1 MWNKKCCFR
10 WPSLAMATEPVTP
23 SATVTAGAARGR
35 MSWLTVFLI
44 CFSSFL
50 VMIAVAAY
58 AVAHNVESFWHNTFE
73 QELTRNL
80 IQKAQMFAG
89 RIEADHATPIADI
102 ASEEGLR
109 AGARATVVDANGKVL
124 ADSQAPATSLE
135 NEGALPEVSAALHG
149 EIGTEMR
156 ARNHIPV
163 LYVAV
168 PVGGG
173 AVRLAYPMAD
183 FEIAK
188 HKSERLLLFGCM
200 VGGLAALLI
209 SSVTARTL
217 TR

>member
-1 MWNKKCCFR
+1 MV
-10 WPSLAMATEPVTP
+10 TEPVIP
-23 SATVTAGAARGR
+23 SATLTTDECAARDR
-35 MSWLTVFLI
+35 ISWRTLFLI
-44 CFSSFL
+44 FFSSFL
-50 VMIAVAAY
+50 LMIAVAAY
-58 AVAHNVESFWHNTFE
+58 AVAHNVETFWHQTFE

-80 IQKAQMFAG
+80 TQKAQMFAS
-89 RIEADHATPIADI
+89 RIEADHGTPIADI
-102 ASEEGLR
+102 ASEVGLR
-109 AGARATVVDANGKVL
+109 AGARATVVDANGKVV

-135 NEGALPEVSAALHG
+135 NEGALPEFGAALRG

-188 HKSERLLLFGCM
+188 QKSERRLLLGSI
-200 VGGLAALLI
+200 LSAIAALVI
-209 SSVTARTL
+209 ASITARTL
-217 TR
+217 TRR

>member
-1 MWNKKCCFR
+1 MTSDGVAPHVR
-10 WPSLAMATEPVTP
+10 I
-23 SATVTAGAARGR
+23 
-35 MSWLTVFLI
+35 SWLTVFLI
-44 CFSSFL
+44 SFCSFL

-58 AVAHNVESFWHNTFE
+58 AIVHNVENFWHNTFE

-80 IQKAQMFAG
+80 TQKAQMFAG
-89 RIEADHATPIADI
+89 RVEADHTTALADI

-109 AGARATVVDANGKVL
+109 AGARATVVDANGKVV
-124 ADSQAPATSLE
+124 ADSQAPRTSLGNQRE
-135 NEGALPEVSAALHG
+135 LPEFNAALRG

-156 ARNHIPV
+156 ARNNIPV

-188 HKSERLLLFGCM
+188 RKSERLLLLGCL
-200 VGGLAALLI
+200 VGVIAAFVI
-209 SSVTARTL
+209 SSVTAQTL
-217 TR
+217 TRR